1 MNIRLIQY
9 KNEESLRVKYIFDIF
24 RIKLCKRNTILNVS
38 IYAVQRTNYIVRDIT
53 VKVLIPLHNKIER
66 TKSNILKI
74 FVSTVYS
81 CGTDL

>member
-9 KNEESLRVKYIFDIF
+9 KNEESLRVKYKPIFDIF

-38 IYAVQRTNYIVRDIT
+38 IYAVQRTNYTVRDIT
-53 VKVLIPLHNKIER
+53 VKVLVPLHNKIE
-66 TKSNILKI
+66 LKAI
-74 FVSTVYS
+74 FLKFSFLVYS